1 MEDRTQPTLSGW
13 QVAVIAVAALLLA
26 WLCWGAGLVVGGIAG
41 FGLGRASIQP
51 EWRITPTPERPTP
64 FAPTLER
71 PTPFAPPSERPY
83 LGIRYI
89 MRTSGAEIAEVVP
102 DSPADKAG
110 LQVGDIILKVDDQR
124 VRSSRPL
131 ADILLSYRPGDRVI
145 FTVERE
151 GKETEI
157 PVTLGRWPSP
167 WPSGGE
173 D

>member
-1 MEDRTQPTLSGW
+1 MENRTQPPLSGW
-13 QVAVIAVAALLLA
+13 QVAVIAIAALLLA
-26 WLCWGAGLVVGGIAG
+26 WLCCGAGLVVGGIAG
-41 FGLGRASIQP
+41 FGLGRASIRP
-51 EWRITPTPERPTP
+51 EWRITPIP
-64 FAPTLER
+64 ER

-89 MRTSGAEIAEVVP
+89 MRTRGAEITEVVP

-131 ADILLSYRPGDRVI
+131 TDILLSYRPGDRVI
-145 FTVERE
+145 LTVERK

-167 WPSGGE
+167 
-173 D
+173 